1 MISLINSIEY
11 EKPNTF
17 ILIDGSYFCF
27 YRYHSIMRW
36 WKNAY
41 PENELIDPFL
51 NETFVEKFKKTF
63 VDNVKNIIK
72 NLNIN
77 NDEKPFMI
85 VGKDCKRESIWR
97 NEIFDKYKGT
107 RKTDDKFMGGPFF
120 KMVYEDKLFQQGGVR
135 YILKHP
141 KLEADDCLAISGK
154 YILEKYPNSKI
165 YIITSDKDYLQLAN
179 PRLRIFNLS
188 YKEISEKT
196 LGGSAEVDLF
206 CKIVMGD
213 ISDNIPSVLN
223 KCGPKTALKCYN
235 NKEYF
240 DERMKKENAYD
251 KFELNRKIIDFNY
264 IPQHLIDE
272 FMNTDSDCFA

>member
-1 MISLINSIEY
+1 MISLINSIEC
-11 EKPNTF
+11 EKPTTF

-41 PENELIDPFL
+41 PENELIDPYL
-51 NETFVEKFKKTF
+51 NEKFVEKFKKTF
-63 VDNVKNIIK
+63 VENVKNVIK
-72 NLNIN
+72 NLNIT
-77 NDEKPFMI
+77 DQEQPFMI
-85 VGKDCKRESIWR
+85 VGKDCKRDSIWR
-97 NEIFDKYKGT
+97 NEIFNKYKGT

-135 YILKHP
+135 EILKHP
-141 KLEADDCLAISGK
+141 KLEADDCLAISSK

-165 YIITSDKDYLQLAN
+165 YIITSDKDYLQLVN

-188 YKEISEKT
+188 YKEISENT
-196 LGGSAEVDLF
+196 LGGTAEADLF

-213 ISDNIPSVLN
+213 VSDNIPSVLK

-240 DERMKKENAYD
+240 DERMKKENVYD

-272 FMNTDSDCFA
+272 FMITDSNCFA